1 MLGAIHPMLVM
12 EYLMGRPFPLESHE
26 VDGLH
31 PRARSSG
38 RRGVEPVDANLFG
51 EEIQLMRH
59 GE

>member
-1 MLGAIHPMLVM
+1 MLVM